1 MIISPKYKHVP
12 AWDTLLRGVRGSI
25 NYIKLQIIY
34 AVNWAKAFY
43 IQFSFDFHQLNFM
56 HPVGLEPA
64 SSDMNR
70 SILPIELRVLLKND
84 YYFLNMLQYKKT
96 ERQIFPTV
104 HFPK

>member
-1 MIISPKYKHVP
+1 MYP
-12 AWDTLLRGVRGSI
+12 A
-25 NYIKLQIIY
+25 
-34 AVNWAKAFY
+34 
-43 IQFSFDFHQLNFM
+43 
-56 HPVGLEPA
+56 GLEPA